1 MYNRTWIFMYW
12 SGLGNAHNYT
22 FGIQFFFIPKTTC
35 APSHAEIMV
44 LSLSSTPYQN
54 FSLLRLTSWNK
65 SKIKKSHSDSHLKFC
80 VIATLHKLFEAR
92 FLNQDAFGQLAV
104 KAAEK
109 FTDELSGNKWHWF
122 RQVKERNVP
131 TGSHAVVDWNLST
144 DQTKNTFNQSL
155 SDKVAPTSFRY
166 LFTQREKMTK
176 SLRVELMWCRN
187 INICGFRVNFLQ

>member
-1 MYNRTWIFMYW
+1 MLANNLNVKYSLFMYNRTWIFMYW

-54 FSLLRLTSWNK
+54 FSLLRLTSWSK

-122 RQVKERNVP
+122 RQVKEKCAHRVP
-131 TGSHAVVDWNLST
+131 RCGRLEPVNRP
-144 DQTKNTFNQSL
+144 NQKHFQSKL
-155 SDKVAPTSFRY
+155 I
-166 LFTQREKMTK
+166 
-176 SLRVELMWCRN
+176 W
-187 INICGFRVNFLQ
+187 